1 MYVICLGA
9 TDFSL
14 PAAIFCSLTNGV
26 QKLQIFSYREKFG
39 LVMLTILAAAKKF
52 AMKLKLKTF
61 IKQLNRFTKL
71 QSRALQL
78 QPVLS
83 IIMILSHRIP
93 VSHAHLV

>member
-39 LVMLTILAAAKKF
+39 LVMFTILAAAKHF
-52 AMKLKLKTF
+52 AMKLKLKSF
-61 IKQLNRFTKL
+61 MKQLNRFTKL
-71 QSRALQL
+71 QSRVLQM
-78 QPVLS
+78 QPVPKHYYN
-83 IIMILSHRIP
+83 M
-93 VSHAHLV
+93 VT